1 MSNIAQTSSLQS
13 EQPVCEQAGLLF
25 RMTDITVQ
33 SSSKTLLDITS
44 LDIYKQRLTAFIGPN
59 GAGKS
64 TLLHSLLNKNMSAR
78 LQMTGNIQT
87 AMGSHD
93 ALISQGK
100 IAWVGQHEQF
110 ELPLDTLQYALL
122 GVSPNLA
129 WYQNPQAQHIAR
141 ARQLLHDFELDNL
154 MQARVQTLSGGERQR
169 LAIVRALMQET
180 QILMLDEPT
189 NHLDIR
195 HQRYLLSYLQQLVH
209 QQNKSVIV
217 VLHDLA
223 HAYRY
228 SDEVVLINQ
237 GKIIAQGDP
246 AQVMSADNLSQVYQ
260 VDISAYD
267 TDGGRVFI

>member
-1 MSNIAQTSSLQS
+1 MSDFAQTDF
-13 EQPVCEQAGLLF
+13 LF
-25 RMTDITVQ
+25 RITDSKVI
-33 SSSKTLLDITS
+33 SGSKTLLDIVN

-78 LQMTGNIQT
+78 LQVTGNIQT
-87 AMGSHD
+87 AMGRHD

-110 ELPLDTLQYALL
+110 ELPLNALQYALL

-129 WYQNPQAQHIAR
+129 WYQNPQAKHIAR
-141 ARQLLHDFELDNL
+141 ARQLLQEFELDSL
-154 MQARVQTLSGGERQR
+154 AEARVQTLSGGEQQR
-169 LAIVRALMQET
+169 LAIVRALMQDT

-209 QQNKSVIV
+209 EQNKSVIV

-228 SDEVVLINQ
+228 SDDVVLINQ
-237 GKIIAQGDP
+237 GEVIAHGHP
-246 AQVMSADNLSQVYQ
+246 TQVMTPDNLSRIYQ
-260 VDISAYD
+260 VDIRAYD